1 MSYVALLPQQEEVSE
16 GGGQEQPPGFHVVY
30 LPFLDDLRP
39 LPITTVNVKQASEGA
54 VQAAKE
60 VISKLKLRRFQAVES
75 VSLQSHYRMIE
86 AHALKKTTLTPP
98 EDETVPDLER
108 MTKKLG
114 ARSKQFLDEV
124 YEEGYQPG
132 AVPAKKLKSEG
143 VDVKKKLKEEGGEV
157 DMEALH
163 RAGTLGKL
171 TVDQIKTWLKV
182 RGVAIGNKKKAELV
196 ELVVRQLE

>member
-86 AHALKKTTLTPP
+86 AHALKKTTLTTP
-98 EDETVPDLER
+98 EVKVHVTVLREAI
-108 MTKKLG
+108 TNSKKIFCEIT
-114 ARSKQFLDEV
+114 S
-124 YEEGYQPG
+124 
-132 AVPAKKLKSEG
+132 
-143 VDVKKKLKEEGGEV
+143 
-157 DMEALH
+157 
-163 RAGTLGKL
+163 
-171 TVDQIKTWLKV
+171 
-182 RGVAIGNKKKAELV
+182 
-196 ELVVRQLE
+196 